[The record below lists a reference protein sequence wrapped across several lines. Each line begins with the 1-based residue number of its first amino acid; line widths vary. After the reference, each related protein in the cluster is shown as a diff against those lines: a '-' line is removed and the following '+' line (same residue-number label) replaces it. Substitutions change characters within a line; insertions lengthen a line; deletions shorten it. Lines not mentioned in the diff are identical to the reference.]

1 MPRILLPLLLCLSLL
16 TSTVG
21 GAWMATEM
29 AAAAMPE
36 TTAQA
41 MEHDCC
47 AGLEAH
53 HHSGGDHE
61 MPATPAC
68 DDGGHCD
75 CMQHCQLLPA
85 LALMP
90 LAALRYLPPATQ
102 PQAARH
108 EVLPQRLNR
117 PPIA

>member
-16 TSTVG
+16 ASTVG
-21 GAWMATEM
+21 GAWMATAM
-29 AAAAMPE
+29 ATAAVPE
-36 TTAQA
+36 VAAQS
-41 MEHDCC
+41 MQHDCC
-47 AGLEAH
+47 AGPGTH
-53 HHSGGDHE
+53 HHSGSEHE

-85 LALMP
+85 VALVP
-90 LAALRYLPPATQ
+90 LAALRYLPPASQLQ
-102 PQAARH
+102 PARG

-117 PPIA
+117 PPIG